1 MAKLEKT
8 IVIKTDTSKATK
20 DIKKLDTGV
29 KNTGKSAKK
38 SSGGI
43 MSMTAATKA
52 LGLAFKAAGI
62 GLVIGALVK
71 MKDLMFGNM
80 RMARAWELAQA
91 DMNARMSVFVDRAT
105 DLFIKI
111 TGAVNDPMNAVKKLG
126 DRFKEKLNNRIE
138 AATQL
143 TGAFKKVFMDM
154 INMDMDSLIDSQ
166 QEVLNLMT
174 QINTGMTPEDIQ
186 KRRDDSKERQAEADR
201 EAKAAVEMTRQLQE
215 VRDEEMELLL
225 IRAEANK
232 IIAKSRLMAEDNTLS
247 NKKRA
252 EALKIAIDE
261 EKRVADIEIATQLK
275 KVQALELFIEQ
286 AESTEEEER
295 QLREEKAKLIEL
307 ETASLLRQKRVATEL
322 KRFETAAA
330 KEETDREKE
339 RLAVIDQRKIAKELE
354 LEFTEEMTSKEIK
367 ALIKKFHAEKKIQDK
382 KDADDKKKREEEL
395 EVLRK
400 ANLDK
405 EALELDAAKQQY
417 DKLMALAD
425 KHGEDTT
432 ILTEKYNQQIRDI
445 EKKFDDE
452 ELAAKKAQADKEDA
466 LEQQKFDNKMQLI
479 DQTKEILNSMAAIT
493 QENFNKEQIALDK
506 KLEKGLITEEEYAKA
521 TDKLQIEALK
531 KEKQNA
537 KFQILINTAQGIAA
551 AVKAGAG
558 IPFPANLG
566 AILSGVAAVVAGVAQ
581 AKSVMN
587 KVPGTTAGGED
598 TEVDAASIASMG
610 GISGVIPN
618 MNAISPE
625 GDLIQPVQAYVVEN
639 DISDAQALQEE
650 LDIQATL

>member
-1 MAKLEKT
+1 MAIEKT
-8 IVIKTDTSKATK
+8 IKINVDTGKATK
-20 DIKKLDTGV
+20 DMKKLDTGV

-111 TGAVNDPMNAVKKLG
+111 TGAGNDPMNAVKKLG

-201 EAKAAVEMTRQLQE
+201 EAKAAVEMTKQLQE
-215 VRDEEMELLL
+215 VRDEEMALLL
-225 IRAEANK
+225 VRAEANR
-232 IIAKSRLMAEDNTLS
+232 IIAESRLMAEDNTLS

-252 EALKIAIDE
+252 EALRIAIAE
-261 EKRVADIEIATQLK
+261 EERVADIEIETQKK
-275 KVQALELFIEQ
+275 KVEALQLFIDQ
-286 AESTEEEER
+286 AESSEEEER

-307 ETASLLRQKRVATEL
+307 ETASLLRQKRVKTEL

-330 KEETDREKE
+330 KEETDAETE
-339 RLAVIDQRKIAKELE
+339 RLAVIEQRKIAKELE

-367 ALIKKFHAEKKIQDK
+367 ALIKTFHAEKKIQDK

-417 DKLMALAD
+417 DKLIALAD
-425 KHGEDTT
+425 KHGEDKT

-452 ELAAKKAQADKEDA
+452 ELDAAQKRDDDK
-466 LEQQKFDNKMQLI
+466 FGMIMQYV
-479 DQTKEILNSMAAIT
+479 DQVQGIAASLAAST

-506 KLEKGLITEEEYAKA
+506 KLEKELITEEEYAEEYN
-521 TDKLQIEALK
+521 KLQKRALK

-537 KFQILINTAQGIAA
+537 KFQILVNTAQGIAG

-558 IPFPANLG
+558 LGFPANIG
-566 AILSGVAAVVAGVAQ
+566 AILSGVAAVVAGIAQ

-587 KVPGTTAGGED
+587 KVPGTVEGGDE
-598 TEVDAASIASMG
+598 EVDVASIG
-610 GISGVIPN
+610 GLGGVIPN

-625 GDLIQPVQAYVVEN
+625 GTDLVQPVQAYVVET